1 MTEQNNPPDAPPKA
15 EPKADT
21 PKVYAAYDLDHLRF
35 FGGTHDTRKAAT
47 DVAKARKV
55 KRYEIREV

>member
-1 MTEQNNPPDAPPKA
+1 MTEQQQTPPAASDA
-15 EPKADT
+15 

-35 FGGTHDTRKAAT
+35 VGGTHDTKKAAT
-47 DVAKARKV
+47 DAAKARKV